1 MSTPS
6 RLISLRPA
14 TAADLPFLL
23 ALRRSAMTP
32 HLQAAWIAQD
42 EAGMMERV
50 LVGFEGARIIE
61 FAGGAIG
68 LLKMIKGERAWDIV
82 QIQLL
87 PEWQG
92 QGIGALLLSQ
102 ALAEAAE
109 AKATVLLSV
118 LKVNKARRL
127 YERLGFSVISE
138 DENSY
143 SMRATP

>member
-1 MSTPS
+1 
-6 RLISLRPA
+6 
-14 TAADLPFLL
+14 
-23 ALRRSAMTP
+23 
-32 HLQAAWIAQD
+32 
-42 EAGMMERV
+42 MERV

-143 SMRATP
+143 SMRAMP

>member
-6 RLISLRPA
+6 HLLSLRPA
-14 TAADLPFLL
+14 TAADLPFLM

-32 HLQAAWIAQD
+32 HLQAAGIAQD
-42 EAGMMERV
+42 EAGMLERV
-50 LVGFEGARIIE
+50 LVDFEGARIIE

-68 LLKMIKGERAWDIV
+68 LLKMVKDERVWEIV

-92 QGIGALLLSQ
+92 LGIGAHLLSQ
-102 ALAEAAE
+102 VLAEAAD
-109 AKATVLLSV
+109 AKAAVLLSV

-138 DENSY
+138 DESYY
-143 SMRATP
+143 SMRALP